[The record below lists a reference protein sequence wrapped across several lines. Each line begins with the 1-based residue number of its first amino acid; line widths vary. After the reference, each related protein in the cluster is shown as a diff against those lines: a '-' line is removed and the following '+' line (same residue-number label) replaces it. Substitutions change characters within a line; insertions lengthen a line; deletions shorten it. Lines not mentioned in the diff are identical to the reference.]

1 MAHIKHK
8 DTLVLT
14 LLMALTRSFDLLARL
29 REEIDDHH
37 RRKGSASQAKE
48 AFLTVLKLVFSLLGD
63 ISAKFLHIS
72 ASQSREYMAD
82 AGSVIYSRN
91 PAALASALEKIS
103 KYSDFNG
110 SYLPKSVQALLT
122 VAPKDEKTHPP
133 LDKRIEILK
142 CLDSGIGLNAQ
153 NYAEAYESVLG
164 TKISFNDQP
173 AT

>member
-1 MAHIKHK
+1 M
-8 DTLVLT
+8 
-14 LLMALTRSFDLLARL
+14 
-29 REEIDDHH
+29 
-37 RRKGSASQAKE
+37 SATESPFPDSATT
-48 AFLTVLKLVFSLLGD
+48 TVSCFTTTVATVF
-63 ISAKFLHIS
+63 
-72 ASQSREYMAD
+72 MAD

>member
-1 MAHIKHK
+1 
-8 DTLVLT
+8 
-14 LLMALTRSFDLLARL
+14 
-29 REEIDDHH
+29 
-37 RRKGSASQAKE
+37 
-48 AFLTVLKLVFSLLGD
+48 
-63 ISAKFLHIS
+63 
-72 ASQSREYMAD
+72 MAD

-91 PAALASALEKIS
+91 PAA
-103 KYSDFNG
+103 
-110 SYLPKSVQALLT
+110 
-122 VAPKDEKTHPP
+122 DEKTHPP